1 MSASIAS
8 ILPARMPISRL
19 ARSFWPGS
27 SSSPPL
33 MTRSNLSSG
42 PIAAR
47 TARLIVPTAKAAPIP
62 ATKRRRACKL
72 MKSPPAP
79 RLQRLDVCRGRALL
93 PLRDVERDLL
103 ALFQGFEA
111 RALDRAVMGEQIL
124 SAVIR
129 RDESEALGVVE
140 PLHCAC
146 RHVVQFPQIVWN
158 PAAAN
163 VSTSEANRARP
174 TPARGRSPWEDRAPT
189 CPRRA
194 WWRSEEHTSELQSL
208 TNLVCRLL
216 LEKKKKNKK
225 TKHKKTT
232 TII

>member
-1 MSASIAS
+1 S
-8 ILPARMPISRL
+8 ILPARMPMSRR

-62 ATKRRRACKL
+62 ATKRRRPSKL
-72 MKSPPAP
+72 MKSPPEP

-111 RALDRAVMGEQIL
+111 CALDRAVMGEQIL
-124 SAVIR
+124 PAVIR
-129 RDESEALGVVE
+129 RDESEAFGVVE
-140 PLHCAC
+140 PLHGAC
-146 RHVVQFPQIVWN
+146 SHVVPFPQIGWP
-158 PAAAN
+158 PAPENVTRQSRFATSRGQSSSTHAGAWSLALGRSRTH
-163 VSTSEANRARP
+163 VST
-174 TPARGRSPWEDRAPT
+174 PASTRRGAS
-189 CPRRA
+189 C
-194 WWRSEEHTSELQSL
+194 
-208 TNLVCRLL
+208 LL
-216 LEKKKKNKK
+216 SSR
-225 TKHKKTT
+225 
-232 TII
+232 

>member
-8 ILPARMPISRL
+8 ILPARMPISRR

-47 TARLIVPTAKAAPIP
+47 TARLIGPTAKAAPIP
-62 ATKRRRACKL
+62 ATKRRRPCML
-72 MKSPPAP
+72 ISPPPRPEP

-124 SAVIR
+124 PAVIR

-146 RHVVQFPQIVWN
+146 RHVVPFPQI
-158 PAAAN
+158 
-163 VSTSEANRARP
+163 
-174 TPARGRSPWEDRAPT
+174 G
-189 CPRRA
+189 
-194 WWRSEEHTSELQSL
+194 
-208 TNLVCRLL
+208 
-216 LEKKKKNKK
+216 
-225 TKHKKTT
+225 
-232 TII
+232 

>member
-1 MSASIAS
+1 
-8 ILPARMPISRL
+8 RL

-72 MKSPPAP
+72 ITPPEP

-93 PLRDVERDLL
+93 PLRDVERDFL

-111 RALDRAVMGEQIL
+111 RALNRAVMGEQIL
-124 SAVIR
+124 PAVIR

-146 RHVVQFPQIVWN
+146 RHVVPFPQIVWD

-163 VSTSEANRARP
+163 VSTSEPLRDL
-174 TPARGRSPWEDRAPT
+174 PAKPI
-189 CPRRA
+189 
-194 WWRSEEHTSELQSL
+194 ELDP
-208 TNLVCRLL
+208 
-216 LEKKKKNKK
+216 
-225 TKHKKTT
+225 
-232 TII
+232 